1 MKNIIVNLKNDY
13 CSEIF
18 GKDLVSIEELLD
30 KIVELDAEIER
41 MKEKED
47 GDFDEYLEEQRENFE
62 AMLYE

>member
-30 KIVELDAEIER
+30 KIVELNAEIER
-41 MKEKED
+41 MKEEEN